1 MKLYFSPASPYVRKV
16 MASAWALDLAATIE
30 LLPSA
35 ASPVARD
42 MTIAPVNPLGKVP
55 AAFLP
60 DGTALIDSR
69 TICEYLDSQRPEAGL
84 IPAAGPARWEALRLH
99 AIADG
104 LLDAALLWRYETVMR
119 PEGLRWQA
127 WIDGLRGK
135 VDAAVAA
142 LEVSVPSLA
151 GRGDLGAITAGCA
164 LGYLDFRFADHDWRA
179 AAPALADW
187 WASYART
194 EPMARTVPSNPV

>member
-1 MKLYFSPASPYVRKV
+1 MKLFFSPASPYVRKV
-16 MASAWALDLAATIE
+16 MASAIALDLADRIE

-69 TICEYLDSQRPEAGL
+69 TICEYLDSLRPEGGL
-84 IPAAGPARWEALRLH
+84 FPAAGPARWEALRLH

-104 LLDAALLWRYETVMR
+104 LLDAALLWRYEMVMR
-119 PEGLRWQA
+119 PEALHWEAWVQGLRSKIEASVQ
-127 WIDGLRGK
+127 
-135 VDAAVAA
+135 A
-142 LEVSVPSLA
+142 LEASCDSLS
-151 GRGDLGAITAGCA
+151 GPVNIGTITAGCA
-164 LGYLDFRFADHDWRA
+164 LGYLDFRFPDLDWRA
-179 AAPALADW
+179 SAPRLAAWSAEHDLTP
-187 WASYART
+187 
-194 EPMARTVPSNPV
+194 PMARTMPQNS

>member
-16 MASAWALDLAATIE
+16 VACAHLLDIADTIE

-55 AAFLP
+55 TAYLE

-69 TICEYLDSQRPEAGL
+69 TICEYLHEQAPQKGLFPEGA
-84 IPAAGPARWEALRLH
+84 ARWEALRLH

-104 LLDAALLWRYETVMR
+104 LLDAALLARYEVAMR
-119 PEGLRWQA
+119 PETLRWTDWLNGQM
-127 WIDGLRGK
+127 GK
-135 VDAAVAA
+135 IDAAVEA
-142 LEVSVPSLA
+142 LEASVDQLE
-151 GRGDLGAITAGCA
+151 GRQDIGAITVGCA
-164 LGYLDFRFADHDWRA
+164 LGYLDFRFADHDWRSNAPKLA
-179 AAPALADW
+179 AW
-187 WASYART
+187 WERFSQTA
-194 EPMARTVPSNPV
+194 PMAKTVPQ